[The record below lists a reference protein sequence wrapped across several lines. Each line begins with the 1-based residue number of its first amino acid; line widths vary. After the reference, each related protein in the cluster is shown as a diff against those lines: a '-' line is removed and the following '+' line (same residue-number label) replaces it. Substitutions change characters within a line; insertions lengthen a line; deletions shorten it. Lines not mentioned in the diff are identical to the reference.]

1 MYDYDVYYHL
11 NTSILVINQ
20 DKVDSEEVLHIEL
33 VDDATFDTA
42 EIKSFV
48 DFGNHKEFPNNLGDD
63 INIVPL
69 LVADVEDVMIEVA
82 PRPETIFTV
91 KPLINNFIN
100 IGPNSN
106 IETNH
111 ASNENLVLASIQP
124 FTATTQ
130 PPPPSTTTTTTT
142 PTPSALLSTESFFME
157 HSKVQE
163 IPVEDFVTE
172 NKEIPVKDFFTE
184 NMGESEIDS
193 FTKFNNQ
200 NFHNFMNNFGSQIQK
215 IFFSNESHIGEPEEH
230 NDKYFSLFQDFQEF
244 KTQWATTPVPRP
256 LPHLYQHPSTT
267 GPPPPPTTTTT
278 TTTRRIPT
286 YVTTPQVNLL
296 QSIIR

>member
-1 MYDYDVYYHL
+1 M
-11 NTSILVINQ
+11 
-20 DKVDSEEVLHIEL
+20 
-33 VDDATFDTA
+33 
-42 EIKSFV
+42 
-48 DFGNHKEFPNNLGDD
+48 GDD

-256 LPHLYQHPSTT
+256 MPHLYQHPSTT
-267 GPPPPPTTTTT
+267 APPPPPPPTATTT

-286 YVTTPQVNLL
+286 YVTTPQVNLI

>member
-1 MYDYDVYYHL
+1 MYAKA
-11 NTSILVINQ
+11 ILIIIYTDILKYQ

-33 VDDATFDTA
+33 VEDATFDTA

-69 LVADVEDVMIEVA
+69 LVDDVEDVVIEVA

-91 KPLINNFIN
+91 RPLINNFIN
-100 IGPNSN
+100 IGPSSN
-106 IETNH
+106 LETNNV
-111 ASNENLVLASIQP
+111 SNENLVLASIQP

-130 PPPPSTTTTTTT
+130 PPPPPPTTTTTT
-142 PTPSALLSTESFFME
+142 TPSALLSTESFFME

-172 NKEIPVKDFFTE
+172 NKETPVEDFFTE
-184 NMGESEIDS
+184 NMGDNEIDS

-200 NFHNFMNNFGSQIQK
+200 NFHHFMNNFGSQIQK
-215 IFFSNESHIGEPEEH
+215 IFFSNESHKGEPEE
-230 NDKYFSLFQDFQEF
+230 
-244 KTQWATTPVPRP
+244 
-256 LPHLYQHPSTT
+256 
-267 GPPPPPTTTTT
+267 
-278 TTTRRIPT
+278 
-286 YVTTPQVNLL
+286 
-296 QSIIR
+296 